1 MTIEKWLRLV
11 AGVAVLISITL
22 GLIVNHWWF
31 AFTAFVGVN
40 LLQSG
45 FTNWC
50 PVKWAL
56 ERMGVPPCA

>member
-1 MTIEKWLRLV
+1 MNIEKWLRLV
-11 AGVAVLISITL
+11 AGAAVLISITL
-22 GLIVNHWWF
+22 GLTVNAWWF